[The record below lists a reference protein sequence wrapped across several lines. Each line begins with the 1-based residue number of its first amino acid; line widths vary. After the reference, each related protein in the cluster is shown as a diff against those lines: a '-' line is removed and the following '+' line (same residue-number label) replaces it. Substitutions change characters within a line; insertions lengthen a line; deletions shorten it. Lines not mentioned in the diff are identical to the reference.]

1 MNQMPQ
7 FISFSNFY
15 VSYVNYL
22 NYISLFSQ
30 ANQRFSAE
38 LRAQCSL
45 LFAKLRAISQN
56 LKVSLQLMVR
66 PWSDSEF

>member
-45 LFAKLRAISQN
+45 LFAKLRGISQN

>member
-45 LFAKLRAISQN
+45 FFRQTQGHFTKPKGFFSQTN
-56 LKVSLQLMVR
+56 G
-66 PWSDSEF
+66 